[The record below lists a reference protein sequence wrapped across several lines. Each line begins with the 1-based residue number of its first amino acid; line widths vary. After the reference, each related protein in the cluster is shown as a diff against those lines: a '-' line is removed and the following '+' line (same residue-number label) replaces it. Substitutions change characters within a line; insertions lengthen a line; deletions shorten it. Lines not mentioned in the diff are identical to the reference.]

1 MPYDVKNYK
10 GASIASVLEGTVN
23 TQTPLKLVG
32 QNYKN
37 YGQLIAE
44 NFVHIIENFSR
55 DIAPTNPVV
64 GQLWYKPA
72 DGHVYILDQDANNKT
87 KWKSMATMDIRPTD
101 PVDDPSGYTPR
112 EGDFWFNS
120 AADAGILNIR
130 YRNDET
136 GALTWG
142 QLSVPVAADATLLFQ
157 NIYDDSAAGQTT
169 TPPVSH
175 ACIKFVVDN
184 KVIGIYSTGE
194 KEWSPLGKLLGTP
207 LQISSGG
214 SSVTYDVE
222 SNPDGS
228 SLHLNFPYVRAGLT
242 LSGPYDPD
250 LQSGSTEGRS
260 YNVKFPAPAAGGTI
274 AEGYPIINK
283 ALQSIESIVI
293 TNQGSGYTSTTIG
306 AWNTSG
312 SSNFDQIPAGQGSSG
327 TAPALTAVL
336 GTAGTEFEDK
346 IISVTVG
353 NDTNSKAGGNGYFT
367 PPIRPS
373 LNGNIQV
380 GRNSTDFADF
390 RNLQAGFGRKIT
402 AISILGAGTGYTDGT
417 ITIQDPSGE
426 AGTTATA
433 SITTDQSAN
442 GKIITVTM
450 ALQGD
455 GYTYAPSTTNG
466 GITFGG
472 TGTAGSGNG
481 DAVLLAVLGDDR
493 LMLDANSISGDK
505 LHGGNI
511 SGFESSAISD
521 LTAWQRNDPGI
532 QALLTKNGYGSEEGL
547 SADTTSVHNDDKTA
561 WTGEYTFG
569 GQLDAWTMQITDL
582 SDSEQKRRAGYV
594 NVAYEREQTLG
605 TTSGV
610 VTANGALRVDGGAH
624 IGKNLHVNGSV
635 SITGSLYTG
644 GNINNIEVN
653 NLTIEDNLIEL
664 NKSQTDLAPGNA
676 GSAPLTGISGLF
688 IDRGLLA
695 SAQVPFSTLL
705 WDDSDFLLSGT
716 TPTGGGPINKQEDFF
731 KLGTFTGKTEPE
743 TPDDPEDGT
752 LGSTNTISG
761 FKLACLDTLM
771 YTAQAGAKCDII
783 SDSQGHESVPTD
795 RDVGG
800 YIARYNG
807 FPQDSAAATYPNTLA
822 DADVEYDDNNTGY
835 PGKDLIL
842 VDSDERVV
850 RGEFH
855 FYRDAYPTDGS
866 DPLVNTSSTIH
877 EGGVSSGKTGGPGGD
892 NLYVIKD
899 GNVSTQANS
908 PGTYMRGSG
917 GPGVRYPSAGA
928 TAIDV
933 DATSPDITS
942 ATWLGI
948 DITNSFLE
956 DPVWYVDGGLGQ
968 VCALREGRAL
978 GWNRPRVHVHDSGAD
993 YGTGAF
999 VIPIVALDGTISG
1012 AEAMTKGKH
1021 YSETGPVAIVGEA
1034 RDSSSANV
1042 TIGKDATITVTYT
1055 SGTVS
1060 GAGGSGGTNYR
1071 TPKPFKEVNSTKFNG
1086 VLCADPSQT
1095 NSTISAM
1102 TSGPHVTDS
1111 SQKFVGLY
1119 PIMDGHNS
1127 TEFIRAKP
1135 YDGSGMTIGT
1145 HDLHFVDAFIKNIR
1159 VENHWNDEE
1168 ALTILNRATHASGTN
1183 AKAKINIG
1191 ALSTHQGKAEIHIY
1205 ADGGPTSGTGGEG
1218 VVNITSSSEGDNQ
1231 SKIYMQTLAN
1241 GEADGI
1247 VDIEATTDGSGVAGT
1262 QESFTYIRARG
1273 SVTDVGAV
1281 TFPYGQRR
1289 ELHLAGVHQNFE
1301 DSTTSDDGNEVH
1313 VQATDMVV
1321 IEASGN
1327 ASVSSAGRTSAT
1339 PTGTV
1344 VPMTDWLTRFE
1355 VDAKDTRLNGH
1366 IHLGDGSLENAG
1378 TTDLWDRSIYF
1389 NANVSSHVIPGRD
1402 SDDPDAALDGAGW
1415 DLGAT
1420 DAEGSIK
1427 DVHGDLQTAI
1437 TTGPTDRRWRT
1448 LYVRNISAGA
1458 PDKTGLIDGDWSL
1471 TAGSTFQS
1479 TYTADLAERYEA
1491 DEELDPG
1498 TVVAIGGDNEVTAT
1512 TSENDENVFG
1522 VVSTAPAFI
1531 MNGRAGTDETH
1542 PLIAMTGRCP
1552 CKVVGKINKGDRLVS
1567 SSTTGRARKA
1577 DLTNDTV
1584 YAIIGRAIE
1593 AHDSDGEGTIEIAV
1607 TRN

>member
-23 TQTPLKLVG
+23 TQSPLKLVG

-44 NFVHIIENFSR
+44 NFVHIVENFSR
-55 DIAPTNPVV
+55 DIAPTNPIV
-64 GQLWYKPA
+64 GQLWYKPV
-72 DGHVYILDQDANNKT
+72 DGHIYMLDQDANNKT
-87 KWKSMATMDIRPTD
+87 KWKSLTTLDIRATD

-112 EGDFWFNS
+112 EGDFWFDS
-120 AADAGILNIR
+120 AADKGILNIR

-157 NIYDDSAAGQTT
+157 NVYDDSAAGQTT
-169 TPPVSH
+169 TPPISH

-207 LQISSGG
+207 LQITSGG

-222 SNPDGS
+222 TNPDGS

-250 LQSGSTEGRS
+250 LQVGSTEGRS

-293 TNQGSGYTSTTIG
+293 TNQGSGYTSTTIS

-312 SSNFDQIPAGQGSSG
+312 ASAFDQIPAGQGPSG
-327 TAPALTAVL
+327 TAPTLTAVL

-346 IISVTVG
+346 IVSVTVG

-390 RNLQAGFGRKIT
+390 RNLQAGFGRKIV
-402 AISILGAGTGYTDGT
+402 AISIVGAGTGYTDGT
-417 ITIQDPSGE
+417 IIIQAPAGE
-426 AGTTATA
+426 DGTTATA
-433 SITTDQSAN
+433 SIITDQGNN
-442 GKIITVTM
+442 GTITSVTM

-455 GYTYAPSTTNG
+455 GYTYAPSTTNS
-466 GITFGG
+466 GITF

-493 LMLDANSISGDK
+493 LMIDANSISGDK
-505 LHGGNI
+505 IHGGNI

-521 LTAWQRNDPGI
+521 LTDWTRNDPGI
-532 QALLTKNGYGSEEGL
+532 QGLRTKSGYGSEEGL
-547 SADTTSVHNDDKTA
+547 GTDTTSVHNDDKDL

-569 GQLDAWTMQITDL
+569 GQLNAWTMQITDL
-582 SDSEQKRRAGYV
+582 SGSEQKRRAGYV

-644 GNINNIEVN
+644 GQINNIEVN

-664 NKSQTDLAPGNA
+664 NKSQTDLAPANA

-705 WDDSDFLLSGT
+705 WDDSDFSLSGT
-716 TPTGGGPINKQEDFF
+716 TPVGGGPINKQEDFF
-731 KLGTFTGKTEPE
+731 KLGTFTGKTEP
-743 TPDDPEDGT
+743 TSPDDPEDGT

-807 FPQDSAAATYPNTLA
+807 FPQDSAAAAYPNTLA

-842 VDSDERVV
+842 VDSDERIV

-877 EGGVSSGKTGGPGGD
+877 DGGVSSGKIGGPGGD
-892 NLYVIKD
+892 NLYIIKD
-899 GNVSTQANS
+899 DNVNTQVDS
-908 PGTYMRGSG
+908 PGTFVRGSG
-917 GPGVRYPSAGA
+917 GPGIRYFSGGTP
-928 TAIDV
+928 AIDV

-942 ATWLGI
+942 ATWTGI
-948 DITNSFLE
+948 DINNSFLE
-956 DPVWYVDGGLGQ
+956 DPAWFVPGAGDLGAGQ
-968 VCALREGRAL
+968 VCALREGRSL
-978 GWNRPRVHVHDSGAD
+978 GWNRPRIHVHDTGAN
-993 YGTGAF
+993 YGSGAF
-999 VIPIVALDGTISG
+999 VIPIVGLDGTISG
-1012 AEAMTKGKH
+1012 AEVMTKGKH
-1021 YSETGPVAIVGEA
+1021 YSGAGPVVIVGEA
-1034 RDSSSANV
+1034 RDSSSSNA
-1042 TIGKDATITVTYT
+1042 TIGKNATITVTYT
-1055 SGTVS
+1055 SNTVT
-1060 GAGGSGGTNYR
+1060 GAGGSGGTAYR

-1086 VLCADPSQT
+1086 ILCADPSQV
-1095 NSTISAM
+1095 NSTPSPITNGA
-1102 TSGPHVTDS
+1102 HVTDS
-1111 SQKFVGLY
+1111 SQKYVGLY

-1127 TEFIRAKP
+1127 DAFDQTIP

-1145 HDLHFVDAFIKNIR
+1145 HTLHFVDAFIRNLR
-1159 VENHWNDEE
+1159 VENLHPAEE
-1168 ALTILNRATHASGTN
+1168 ALTILNRATHDSSTSARARVN
-1183 AKAKINIG
+1183 LG
-1191 ALSTHQGKAEIHIY
+1191 AMSTHQGSAVVKIY
-1205 ADGGPTSGTGGEG
+1205 ADGGPTDATGGEG
-1218 VVNITSSSEGDNQ
+1218 VVNITSSSQGDNQ
-1231 SKIYMQTLAN
+1231 SKIYMQTLAK
-1241 GEADGI
+1241 GDAVSL
-1247 VDIEATTDGSGVAGT
+1247 VDIEATTDGQHTAGT
-1262 QESFTYIRARG
+1262 QESKAYLRARG
-1273 SVTDVGAV
+1273 SATFIGLTD
-1281 TFPYGQRR
+1281 FPYGQRQ
-1289 ELHLAGVHQNFE
+1289 ELITAGVAGDVESN
-1301 DSTTSDDGNEVH
+1301 TTADDGNEVH

-1321 IEASGN
+1321 IERFD
-1327 ASVSSAGRTSAT
+1327 SAGRTQNV

-1344 VPMTDWLTRFE
+1344 ATMDDWLTRFE

-1366 IHLGDGSLENAG
+1366 VHLGDGTLIDPA
-1378 TTDLWDRSIYF
+1378 TTDLWDRNVYF
-1389 NANVSSHVIPGRD
+1389 NSFVGSHIMPDKD
-1402 SDDPDAALDGAGW
+1402 SDDPDAILDGAGW

-1420 DAEGSIK
+1420 NAETSIS
-1427 DVHGDLQTAI
+1427 DHHGGLSV
-1437 TTGPTDRRWRT
+1437 TGATDKRWRT

-1458 PDKTGLIDGDWSL
+1458 PDETGLIDGDWSL
-1471 TAGSTFQS
+1471 SPGSTFQS

-1491 DEELDPG
+1491 DAVLESG
-1498 TVVAIGGDNEVTAT
+1498 TVVAIGGDNEVTAST
-1512 TSENDENVFG
+1512 TENDENVFG
-1522 VVSTAPAFI
+1522 VVSTEPAFI

-1577 DLTNDTV
+1577 DLTNDSV
-1584 YAIIGRAIE
+1584 FAIIGRAIE

>member
-1 MPYDVKNYK
+1 MPYDIKNYK

-55 DIAPTNPVV
+55 DIAPTNPIV

-72 DGHVYILDQDANNKT
+72 DGHIYMLDQDANNKT
-87 KWKSMATMDIRPTD
+87 KWKSMATMDIRTTD

-157 NIYDDSAAGQTT
+157 NVYDDSAAGQTT

-184 KVIGIYSTGE
+184 KVIALYSTGE

-228 SLHLNFPYVRAGLT
+228 SLHLNFPFIASGLT

-250 LQSGSTEGRS
+250 VQSGSTEGRS
-260 YNVKFPAPAAGGTI
+260 YHVKFPAPAAGGTI
-274 AEGYPIINK
+274 AEGYPVINK

-293 TNQGSGYTSTTIG
+293 TNQGSGYTTSTIS

-312 SSNFDQIPAGQGSSG
+312 SSNFDQIPVGQGPSG
-327 TAPALTAVL
+327 TAPTLTAVL
-336 GTAGTEFEDK
+336 GTAGSEFEDK
-346 IISVTVG
+346 IVSVTVG

-373 LNGNIQV
+373 LNGNIRV

-402 AISILGAGTGYTDGT
+402 AINIVGAGTGYTNGT
-417 ITIQDPSGE
+417 VIIQDPSGE

-433 SITTDQSAN
+433 TITTDS
-442 GKIITVTM
+442 GVITTVTM
-450 ALQGD
+450 GQQGD
-455 GYTYAPSTTNG
+455 GYTYAPSTANS
-466 GITFGG
+466 GITF
-472 TGTAGSGNG
+472 TGTAGAGNS

-521 LTAWQRNDPGI
+521 LSNWHRNDPGI
-532 QALLTKNGYGSEEGL
+532 RGLTARDGYGTDEGQ
-547 SADTTSVHNDDKTA
+547 AVDIATVHDDDKA
-561 WTGEYTFG
+561 LWGGGTGYTYAG
-569 GQLDAWTMQITDL
+569 GVGTWTMEVTNTA
-582 SDSEQKRRAGYV
+582 DSEQKRRAGYV

-605 TTSGV
+605 VTSGV
-610 VTANGALRVDGGAH
+610 VTADGALRVDGGAH

-635 SITGSLYTG
+635 SVTGSLYTG
-644 GNINNIEVN
+644 GSINNIEVN

-664 NKSQTDLAPGNA
+664 NKSQTDLAPANA
-676 GSAPLTGISGLF
+676 GSAPLAGISGLF

-743 TPDDPEDGT
+743 TPDDPDVPSPEGDGS
-752 LGSTNTISG
+752 LNQDTISG
-761 FKLACLDTLM
+761 FKLANLDALM
-771 YTAQAGAKCDII
+771 YTAQAGVKCDII

-800 YIARYNG
+800 YIGRYNG
-807 FPQDSAAATYPNTLA
+807 WPQDGAAAIYPNTLA
-822 DADVEYDDNNTGY
+822 DADVEYDNNNTGY

-842 VDSDERVV
+842 VDSDERII

-855 FYRDAYPTDGS
+855 FYRDAYPCDGG
-866 DPLVNTSSTIH
+866 DKLVNVGSPVDA
-877 EGGVSSGKTGGPGGD
+877 GGASSGKTSGHSGN
-892 NLYVIKD
+892 NLYIIKD
-899 GNVSTQANS
+899 GNVTTQVDS

-928 TAIDV
+928 TAIDL

-942 ATWLGI
+942 ATWAGV
-948 DITNSFLE
+948 DSDNSFLE
-956 DPVWYVDGGLGQ
+956 DPIWFVDGGLGQ
-968 VCALREGRAL
+968 VCALREGRSL
-978 GWNRPRVHVHDSGAD
+978 GWNRPRIHVHDTHTD

-999 VIPIVALDGTISG
+999 VIPIVGPDGTISG

-1021 YSETGPVAIVGEA
+1021 YSGTGAVGMVGEA
-1034 RDSSSANV
+1034 RDSTTAN
-1042 TIGKDATITVTYT
+1042 TSIGKDGIITVTYAT
-1055 SGTVS
+1055 GTIAN
-1060 GAGGSGGTNYR
+1060 AGGSGGTGYR
-1071 TPKPFKEVNSTKFNG
+1071 TPKPFKEINSTKFNG
-1086 VLCADPSQT
+1086 ILCADPSQT
-1095 NSTISAM
+1095 NSTMSAM

-1127 TEFIRAKP
+1127 LAFDQTKP

-1168 ALTILNRATHASGTN
+1168 ALTILNRATHATGTN

-1205 ADGGPTSGTGGEG
+1205 ADGGPTNGTGGEG
-1218 VVNITSSSEGDNQ
+1218 VIQITSSSQGDNQ
-1231 SKIYMQTLAN
+1231 SKIYMQTLAK

-1247 VDIEATTDGSGVAGT
+1247 VDIEATTDGQHTAGT
-1262 QESFTYIRARG
+1262 QESKAYFRARG
-1273 SVTDVGAV
+1273 SVTDIGTL
-1281 TFPYGQRR
+1281 TFPYGQRQ
-1289 ELHLAGVHQNFE
+1289 EPLASAVAQNVE

-1321 IEASGN
+1321 IERYDSD
-1327 ASVSSAGRTSAT
+1327 GRTKAT

-1344 VPMTDWLTRFE
+1344 ATMTDWLTRFE

-1366 IHLGDGSLENAG
+1366 VHLGDGTLINPG
-1378 TTDLWDRSIYF
+1378 TTDLWDRNVYF
-1389 NANVSSHVIPGRD
+1389 NASVASHIMPDLDSND
-1402 SDDPDAALDGAGW
+1402 SDASLTGQGW

-1420 DAEGSIK
+1420 NAETSIS
-1427 DVHGDLQTAI
+1427 DHHGGLSV
-1437 TTGPTDRRWRT
+1437 TGATDKRWRT

-1458 PDKTGLIDGDWSL
+1458 PNQTGLIDGDWSL

-1491 DEELDPG
+1491 DEELAPG

-1512 TSENDENVFG
+1512 TSENDTNVFG
-1522 VVSTAPAFI
+1522 VVSTEPAFI
-1531 MNGRAGTDETH
+1531 MNGKAGTDETH

-1567 SSTTGRARKA
+1567 SPTTGRARKA
-1577 DLTNDTV
+1577 DLTNDSV

>member
-23 TQTPLKLVG
+23 TQSPLKLVG

-44 NFVHIIENFSR
+44 NFVHIVENFSR
-55 DIAPTNPVV
+55 DIAPTNPIV
-64 GQLWYKPA
+64 GQLWYKPV
-72 DGHVYILDQDANNKT
+72 DGHIYMLDQDANNKT
-87 KWKSMATMDIRPTD
+87 KWKALTTLDIRPTD

-112 EGDFWFNS
+112 EGDFWFDS
-120 AADAGILNIR
+120 AADKGILNIR

-157 NIYDDSAAGQTT
+157 NVYDDSAAGQTT

-207 LQISSGG
+207 LQITSGG

-222 SNPDGS
+222 TNPDGS
-228 SLHLNFPYVRAGLT
+228 ALHLNFPYVRAGLT

-250 LQSGSTEGRS
+250 IQVGSTEGRS

-293 TNQGSGYTSTTIG
+293 TNQGSGYTSTTIS

-312 SSNFDQIPAGQGSSG
+312 ASAFDQIPAGQGPSG
-327 TAPALTAVL
+327 TAPTLTAVL

-346 IISVTVG
+346 IVSVTVG

-390 RNLQAGFGRKIT
+390 RNLQAGFGRKIV
-402 AISILGAGTGYTDGT
+402 AISILGTGTGYTDGT
-417 ITIQDPSGE
+417 IIIQAPAGE
-426 AGTTATA
+426 DGTTATA
-433 SITTDQSAN
+433 SIVTDQSNN
-442 GKIITVTM
+442 GTITSVTM

-455 GYTYAPSTTNG
+455 GYTYAPSTTNS
-466 GITFGG
+466 GITF

-493 LMLDANSISGDK
+493 LMIDANSISGDK
-505 LHGGNI
+505 IHGGNI

-521 LTAWQRNDPGI
+521 LTDWTRNDPGI
-532 QALLTKNGYGSEEGL
+532 QGLRTKSGYGSEEGL
-547 SADTTSVHNDDKTA
+547 GTDTTSVHNDDKDL

-569 GQLDAWTMQITDL
+569 GQLNAWTMQITDL
-582 SDSEQKRRAGYV
+582 SGSEQKRRAGYV
-594 NVAYEREQTLG
+594 QVAYEREQTLG
-605 TTSGV
+605 TTSGT
-610 VTANGALRVDGGAH
+610 VTANGGFRVLGGAH
-624 IGKNLHVNGSV
+624 IGKNLHVDGSV

-644 GNINNIEVN
+644 GQINNIEVN

-664 NKSQTDLAPGNA
+664 NKSQTDLAPANA

-705 WDDSDFLLSGT
+705 WDDSDFSLSGT
-716 TPTGGGPINKQEDFF
+716 TPVGGGPINKQEDFF

-842 VDSDERVV
+842 VDSDERIV

-899 GNVSTQANS
+899 GNVATHVDSQ
-908 PGTYMRGSG
+908 GTYMRGSG

-928 TAIDV
+928 SPIV
-933 DATSPDITS
+933 LNATSPDIIS
-942 ATWLGI
+942 ATWVGV
-948 DITNSFLE
+948 DSDNSFLE
-956 DPVWYVDGGLGQ
+956 DPIWFVSGGEGQ
-968 VCALREGRAL
+968 VCALREGRSL
-978 GWNRPRVHVHDSGAD
+978 GWNRPRIHVHDTDAD

-999 VIPIVALDGTISG
+999 VIPTVALDGTISG
-1012 AEAMTKGKH
+1012 AVPMTQGKH
-1021 YSETGPVAIVGEA
+1021 YSGAGAVGMVGEA
-1034 RDSSSANV
+1034 RDSTTANA

-1055 SGTVS
+1055 SGIVS
-1060 GAGGSGGTNYR
+1060 GAGGSGGTGYR
-1071 TPKPFKEVNSTKFNG
+1071 TPKPFKEINSTKFNG
-1086 VLCADPSQT
+1086 ILCADPSQT
-1095 NSTISAM
+1095 NSTMSAI
-1102 TSGPHVTDS
+1102 TNGPHVTDS

-1119 PIMDGHNS
+1119 PIMDGHNDGAFNR
-1127 TEFIRAKP
+1127 EEP

-1168 ALTILNRATHASGTN
+1168 ALTILNRATRNSGTD

-1191 ALSTHQGKAEIHIY
+1191 ALSTHEGKAEIHIY
-1205 ADGGPTSGTGGEG
+1205 ADGGPTDLTGGEG
-1218 VVNITSSSEGDNQ
+1218 VIQITSSSQGSNQ
-1231 SKIYMQTLAN
+1231 SKIYMQTLAK
-1241 GEADGI
+1241 GDAVSL
-1247 VDIEATTDGSGVAGT
+1247 VDIEATTDGSDNAGV
-1262 QESFTYIRARG
+1262 QESKAYLRARG
-1273 SVTDVGAV
+1273 SDTDIGTL
-1281 TFPYGQRR
+1281 TFPYGQRL
-1289 ELHLAGVHQNFE
+1289 ELITDGVAGNFE

-1321 IEASGN
+1321 IERYDSD
-1327 ASVSSAGRTSAT
+1327 GRTKAT

-1344 VPMTDWLTRFE
+1344 ATMTDWLTRFE

-1366 IHLGDGSLENAG
+1366 VHLGDGTLNG
-1378 TTDLWDRSIYF
+1378 DLWDRSVYF
-1389 NANVSSHVIPGRD
+1389 NANVSSHVIPGQD
-1402 SDDPDAALDGAGW
+1402 SDDPDATLSGAGW

-1420 DAEGSIK
+1420 KTGSSIADHHVDLTDPAD
-1427 DVHGDLQTAI
+1427 DV
-1437 TTGPTDRRWRT
+1437 DRRWRT

-1458 PDKTGLIDGDWSL
+1458 PDQTGLIDGDWSL
-1471 TAGSTFQS
+1471 SPGSTFQS

-1491 DEELDPG
+1491 DAELESG

-1512 TSENDENVFG
+1512 TTENDENVFG
-1522 VVSTAPAFI
+1522 VVSTEPAFI

-1567 SSTTGRARKA
+1567 SSTAGVARKA
-1577 DLTNDTV
+1577 DLTNDSV
-1584 YAIIGRAIE
+1584 FAIIGRAIE